1 MVLRNKGK
9 IVVINCGLGNI
20 GSLISALEFLNFNFE
35 IKDSFQK
42 GDEVN
47 FDGFILPGV
56 GSFPSGM
63 KKLKNKN
70 LDNLVYK
77 LVEKGVPGMGICLGM
92 QLLAE
97 YGYEGGVETKGLNLF
112 DGKVNILP
120 KLEKVKIPNIGWRD
134 TKLKKNNE
142 SWQKHLNNVFYYI
155 HSYFVHLTKKEEE
168 LATIEYGADLKV
180 NVAIYKSKLLGVQFH
195 PEKSQKHGLELIKDY
210 FEYHI

>member
-20 GSLISALEFLNFNFE
+20 GSLVSALEFLNFNFE

-42 GDEVN
+42 GDEIN

-63 KKLKNKN
+63 KKIKNKN

-97 YGYEGGVETKGLNLF
+97 YGYEGGVETKGLHLF

-155 HSYFVHLTKKEEE
+155 HSYFVHLSKKEEE
-168 LATIEYGADLKV
+168 LATIEYGANLKV

-195 PEKSQKHGLELIKDY
+195 PEKSQKHGLELLKDY